1 AEKALSREA
10 ALPET
15 TEARRAA
22 IEKEK
27 KALQREA
34 EGWKAKFQ
42 EALAKMQEKQMQ
54 VLYGDVQAAARRYAQ
69 AHDLDLVLH
78 YNDAVDA
85 RDYWSG
91 ANLARKM
98 QAGALMPLYAAP
110 GMDISKEVIA
120 ALNADLRKKGP

>member
-1 AEKALSREA
+1 
-10 ALPET
+10 
-15 TEARRAA
+15 
-22 IEKEK
+22 
-27 KALQREA
+27 
-34 EGWKAKFQ
+34 
-42 EALAKMQEKQMQ
+42 MQ

-120 ALNADLRKKGP
+120 ALNADLRKKGPERAVAVGWAESSRPTIRDRFGGPRRLGPPYALRKEGKGPHEAE